1 MLSPVDLINNLGF
14 PPNRN
19 GLRGFLQLVAENT
32 IFCYGKRSGHHL
44 VLTYIFIKL
53 LYLLNTLGQFFL
65 ISSYLNTNYWTYGLH
80 VWNTYY
86 QSGEWE
92 DDDIFPRVA
101 LCDMKIRQ
109 MQNLH
114 TYTFQCVLTVNLFL
128 EKIFLLVWFLLIF
141 VLIANT
147 FSFLKWTYQL
157 LCCPRNRQYVKS
169 FSRHLLQE
177 IDTTEENSR
186 ILKLFESY
194 LRPDGVF
201 VLRMIQGNTTDL
213 LTIDLMEQ
221 IFLKFKKAL
230 GQRAQINATFKD

>member
-19 GLRGFLQLVAENT
+19 GLRGFLQVVAENT

-141 VLIANT
+141 VLTANS

-157 LCCPRNRQYVKS
+157 LCCPRNKQYVKS

-213 LTIDLMEQ
+213 LAIDLMEQ